1 MRILD
6 NSFVF
11 FVDADNLFFGARN
24 NRQAPHENA
33 RIDFKALKDVA
44 LDGRSFAFS
53 SFKVFASMRSGN
65 PDYFAHM
72 LKKTG
77 YFSHIELR
85 PQSPHASVRDMDVII
100 AVEAVTYKIDGYLP
114 QVVSIASGDA
124 DFIPAYKYLK
134 AQGVRVEAVSFPEC
148 IAREVAD
155 TVDRFIV
162 LDTRVI
168 FNELAEPQKVSV

>member
-11 FVDADNLFFGARN
+11 LVDADNLFFGARN
-24 NRQAPHENA
+24 NRQAPYDNA

-53 SFKVFASMRSGN
+53 FFKVFASMRSGN
-65 PDYFAHM
+65 PEYFANM
-72 LKKTG
+72 LKRNG
-77 YFSHIELR
+77 FFSKIELR
-85 PQSPHASVRDMDVII
+85 PQSPHVSMRNMDVMI

-124 DFIPAYKYLK
+124 DFLPAYLYLQS
-134 AQGVRVEAVSFPEC
+134 QGVRVEAVSFPEC
-148 IAREVAD
+148 IAREVVD
-155 TVDRFIV
+155 VVDRVIT
-162 LDTRVI
+162 LDTRVV